1 MNTIGYFV
9 LIFIASFLSAFT
21 LPFLKQYLETNNY
34 FFLTL
39 AIVFHFLL
47 LVLYIKLLQVDS
59 MTQTFAIIKV
69 LSIIMIIIIG
79 VLFFNEKVNR
89 KILFGIVFAIVAI
102 YLLNS

>member
-1 MNTIGYFV
+1 MNTFTYFV

-21 LPFLKQYLETNNY
+21 LPFLKQYLEANNY
-34 FFLTL
+34 FFLAL

-47 LVLYIKLLQVDS
+47 LILYIKLLQVDNMS
-59 MTQTFAIIKV
+59 QTYAIIKV

-79 VLFFNEKVNR
+79 VLFFNEKVNK
-89 KILFGIVFAIVAI
+89 KILFGIIFAIAAI